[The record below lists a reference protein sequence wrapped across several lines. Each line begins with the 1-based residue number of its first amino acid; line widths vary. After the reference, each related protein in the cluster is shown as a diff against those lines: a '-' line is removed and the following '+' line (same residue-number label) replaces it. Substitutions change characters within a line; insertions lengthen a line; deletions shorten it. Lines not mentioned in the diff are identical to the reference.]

1 MEFAMWRNEPLK
13 RRSERDG
20 YLALT
25 AVVALLR
32 MLKLLKVD
40 AVLPALSVCIMFSV
54 FPASLQ
60 ADIPPQSLEQLNAAE
75 IIVVGT
81 IQRIR
86 IETER
91 SSIETAF
98 GNYDWG
104 IYLTLSIIRVEK
116 GELKGPEV
124 IFRCFRSK
132 SRRSAVEGI
141 SIGGH
146 DPIPGV
152 GTKVRV
158 YLNKES
164 MTWTPVIPNG
174 ITAPTADDDSSV
186 GFDHGFLEAAEIVG
200 LRGPVFTFIIPIELW
215 GMLLVIAPIAFLV
228 FRKLKRW
235 RS

>member
-1 MEFAMWRNEPLK
+1 MRLSEPFK
-13 RRSERDG
+13 RPSERVG
-20 YLALT
+20 YLALI

-32 MLKLLKVD
+32 MLKLLRVD
-40 AVLPALSVCIMFSV
+40 AVLPALFVCIMFSV

-81 IQRIR
+81 IKRIR

-124 IFRCFRSK
+124 VLRCFRTK
-132 SRRSAVEGI
+132 SRRSVVEGI
-141 SIGGH
+141 SIRGH

-164 MTWTPVIPNG
+164 KKWTPVIPNG
-174 ITAPTADDDSSV
+174 FTAPTADDDSSV
-186 GFDHGFLEAAEIVG
+186 GFDHGFLEAAELVE
-200 LRGPVFTFIIPIELW
+200 LRAPVFTFIIPIELW
-215 GMLLVIAPIAFLV
+215 GMLLVTAPIAFLV
-228 FRKLKRW
+228 FRKLKRL